1 MNVNQLKDKLR
12 KKKNSVWYKNVLDER
27 ILIDLKEKAP
37 LFVDGAGLTNN
48 QKN

>member
-1 MNVNQLKDKLR
+1 MKVNQLKDKLR
-12 KKKNSVWYKNVLDER
+12 KKKPLYGTKNVIDER

-48 QKN
+48 